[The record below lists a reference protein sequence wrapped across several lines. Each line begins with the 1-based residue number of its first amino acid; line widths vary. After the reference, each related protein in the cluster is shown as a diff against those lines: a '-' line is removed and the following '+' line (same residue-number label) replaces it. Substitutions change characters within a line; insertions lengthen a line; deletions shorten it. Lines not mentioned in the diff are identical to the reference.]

1 MKKALL
7 AAAVAAAVPALAQ
20 AQTNVVMTGNF
31 KTGIAQQKYSNGASN
46 NGNHTAMID
55 GSSRF
60 IIRGTEDLGGGLKA
74 IFQMDNRFRPDNGGT
89 QSLAG
94 GNTFVGLTG
103 GFGSVR
109 LGKLDL
115 YWNQGIDSFQ
125 SYATAHQASNVGL
138 LSYVGSNSNPI
149 ARASRSSNVV
159 RYDLPKMG
167 GLKGGAAWSPGATG
181 SEGTAMGDGN
191 KGNAWELD
199 LAWSGGPF
207 TVGGAYWDE
216 KFDGYKNAAAGD
228 NTGQQSWRL
237 YGTYNFGVVSLGLT
251 YDESELS
258 YDTTGD
264 RKRGA
269 WSIPVTAK
277 VGPGTLV
284 FAYTQAQDMKVG
296 GSKRNDTGAKMFAL
310 GYDYPLSK
318 RTSLGV
324 SYAVI
329 NNDSNASY
337 GLYNRSAADL
347 NAPTAG
353 QDTKQFYV
361 GVRHAF

>member
-7 AAAVAAAVPALAQ
+7 VAAVAAAIPALAS
-20 AQTNVVMTGNF
+20 AQTNVTLTGSY
-31 KTGIAQQKYSNGASN
+31 KVGVAQTKYSNGSEN
-46 NGNHTAMID
+46 NGNHTAMAD

-60 IIRGTEDLGGGLKA
+60 IIKGSEDLGSGLKG
-74 IFQMDNRFRPDNGGT
+74 IFQIDSRFRGDEGGQT
-89 QSLAG
+89 IAS

-103 GFGSVR
+103 GFGTVR

-115 YWNQGIDSFQ
+115 YHNLGLDKFQ
-125 SYATAHQASNVGL
+125 SYATAHQASNEGL
-138 LSYVGSNSNPI
+138 LAYVGSNSNPI
-149 ARASRSSNVV
+149 ARASRSQNVV

-167 GLKGGAAWSPGATG
+167 GLKGGVAWSPGANGGEG
-181 SEGTAMGDGN
+181 STMGDGN

-216 KFDGYKNAAAGD
+216 KFDGYKNASAGD
-228 NTGQQSWRL
+228 YIGQKAWRL
-237 YGTYNFGVVSLGLT
+237 YGNYNFGIVTVGLT

-264 RKRGA
+264 RSRTA

-277 VGPGTLV
+277 VGPGTLL
-284 FAYTQAQDMKVG
+284 FAYTQADDLEIG
-296 GSKRNDTGAKMFAL
+296 GSEQSDSGAKMYAV
-310 GYDYPLSK
+310 GYNYPLSK

-329 NNDSNASY
+329 NNDGNARY
-337 GLYNRSAADL
+337 GLYSRSAADL
-347 NAPTAG
+347 TAPTAG